1 MTWIKQFL
9 RWLFVPTYVELPDA
23 CKPVYEELEKKVIQT
38 EEDKKIFVEAVEK
51 ESDENLESAKEYAET
66 LLISSPNTSN
76 VQEVESYIGSSDWLL
91 GVSDLEVKPIPKTT
105 DNIVF
110 FDPKDNIKLDEAKA
124 TQIKKVRK
132 PRKKNGNK

>member
-1 MTWIKQFL
+1 MNILKQIW
-9 RWLFVPTYVELPDA
+9 RWLFVPTYKELPET
-23 CKPVYEELEKKVIQT
+23 CKPVYEELEKKVLQA
-38 EEDKKIFVEAVEK
+38 EEDKKVFIEAVEK
-51 ESDENLESAKEYAET
+51 ESNENLKSAEEYAET
-66 LLISSPNTSN
+66 LLISSPDTSN
-76 VQEVESYIGSSDWLL
+76 VQEVESYIGSTEWWL
-91 GVSDLEVKPIPKTT
+91 GVSDVETKPVSKAA